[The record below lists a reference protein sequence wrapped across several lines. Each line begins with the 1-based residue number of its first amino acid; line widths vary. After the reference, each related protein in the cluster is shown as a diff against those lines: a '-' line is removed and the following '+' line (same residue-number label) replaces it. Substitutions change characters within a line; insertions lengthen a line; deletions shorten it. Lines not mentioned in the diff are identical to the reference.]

1 MSCDNCACE
10 AKVETAWGDT
20 YCGWCYSN
28 APTTDPCPNC
38 SERASADTPVVG
50 VAGGSDAPAPTYSP
64 TGAGAVIRPSVD
76 DMLQC
81 LRVCV
86 QFYEDEAYGR
96 SEKLIDCSLHALGVF
111 RDAVTACIEY
121 RRLRHDPAD
130 EPGYQVI
137 RTDVP
142 NELMELASSVMKRVA
157 R

>member
-38 SERASADTPVVG
+38 NSERASVTPVDVEG
-50 VAGGSDAPAPTYSP
+50 SSDAPAPAHSP
-64 TGAGAVIRPSVD
+64 VGAGAVIRPSL
-76 DMLQC
+76 DMMLAS
-81 LRVCV
+81 LRLCV
-86 QFYEDEAYGR
+86 QFYEDEAHEP
-96 SEKLIDCSLHALGVF
+96 SEGVIDVSLHSLGVF

-137 RTDVP
+137 HSDVP
-142 NELMELASSVMKRVA
+142 DVLMELASSVMRRVA

>member
-1 MSCDNCACE
+1 MTCDRCACD
-10 AKVETAWGDT
+10 AKVETAWGES
-20 YCGWCYSN
+20 YCGWCYAN
-28 APTTDPCPNC
+28 APTTDLCPNC
-38 SERASADTPVVG
+38 SGPASATPVVG
-50 VAGGSDAPAPTYSP
+50 VVGGSDAPAPTYSP
-64 TGAGAVIRPSVD
+64 TGAGAVIFRPSLD
-76 DMLQC
+76 DMC
-81 LRVCV
+81 HALRLCV
-86 QFYEDEAYGR
+86 QFFEDEADPDPWTAGTA
-96 SEKLIDCSLHALGVF
+96 LHALGVF

>member
-1 MSCDNCACE
+1 MSCDRCACE
-10 AKVETAWGDT
+10 ANVETAWGDWLCT
-20 YCGWCYSN
+20 RCYDA

-38 SERASADTPVVG
+38 SEPASATPVG
-50 VAGGSDAPAPTYSP
+50 VEGGSDAPAPSYSP
-64 TGAGAVIRPSVD
+64 KGAGAVIRPSLD

-121 RRLRHDPAD
+121 RRLAHYDAD
-130 EPGYQVI
+130 FPGYQVI

-142 NELMELASSVMKRVA
+142 NELAELAASVMRRVA

>member
-1 MSCDNCACE
+1 MTCDRCACD

-50 VAGGSDAPAPTYSP
+50 VVGGSDAPAPTHSP
-64 TGAGAVIRPSVD
+64 VGAGAVIRPSLD
-76 DMLQC
+76 DMAVA
-81 LRVCV
+81 LRLCV
-86 QFYEDEAYGR
+86 QFFEDEADPDPWTAGTA
-96 SEKLIDCSLHALGVF
+96 LHALGVF

-142 NELMELASSVMKRVA
+142 NELMELASSVMRRVA